1 MILLPFWYGCYPFTI
16 DTCRKCCVHR
26 NSYFRNRIIRKTPRE
41 REVWLKDT
49 WVNVV
54 FYLFSN
60 DKLVHYLTPQD
71 AMFQL

>member
-1 MILLPFWYGCYPFTI
+1 MILLLFGYGCYPLLI
-16 DTCRKCCVHR
+16 NTCRICCAPR
-26 NSYFRNRIIRKTPRE
+26 NICFRNRIISRTPQE
-41 REVWLKDT
+41 REVCLKDT
-49 WVNVV
+49 LVTVV